1 MQNFHKIII
10 IGAGPV
16 GLYFA
21 SKCEKAGL
29 DYLILEGSNIPG
41 GQLSHL
47 YPEKEVVDIPGID
60 SILAK
65 DYIALLLTK
74 ISDKKITYNA
84 SVVDIKNGDFVEVF
98 TEKVHYFCEKLI
110 IATGLGSSKPRPLG
124 IEGEDGCMNIRYS
137 LRNYEFLKDKN
148 VAIFGGGDSAL
159 DWAKMLSKISNGIHL
174 IHRRDE
180 FRGNPETIKDC
191 NNLHVHKPYVPYALN
206 IEGVYAK
213 SVVIKK
219 VSETEETFE
228 EIPVDYVFVNFGNVA
243 SQSKFPFKMV
253 GAFLLVDDNLQLEKN
268 IYAIGDV
275 AQYENKKR
283 RMAPGNLEADKVFKL
298 IN

>member
-1 MQNFHKIII
+1 MQNFHKVII

-29 DYLILEGSNIPG
+29 DYLVLEGSNVAG
-41 GQLSHL
+41 GQISHL
-47 YPEKEVVDIPGID
+47 YPEKEIVDIKGID
-60 SILAK
+60 SIIAK
-65 DYIALLLTK
+65 DYISLLLSK
-74 ISDKKITYNA
+74 INEKRISYNA
-84 SVVDIKNGDFVEVF
+84 NVIDIKNGDIIEIS

-137 LRNYEFLKDKN
+137 LRNYEFLKDKK

-159 DWAKMLSKISNGIHL
+159 DWAKLLSGISKDIHL
-174 IHRRDE
+174 IHRREE

-191 NNLHVHKPYVPYALN
+191 KDLHVHKPYVPYSIN
-206 IEGVYAK
+206 SEGVFAK

-219 VSETEETFE
+219 VSETEEEFV
-228 EIPVDYVFVNFGNVA
+228 EIPVDYIFVNFGNVA
-243 SQSKFPFKMV
+243 SQSKFPFEMM
-253 GAFLLVDDNLQLEKN
+253 GSFLIVDENLKVANN
-268 IYAIGDV
+268 IFAIGDV
-275 AQYENKKR
+275 SQHEQKTR
-283 RMAPGNLEADKVFKL
+283 RIAPGNLEADKVFEQ
-298 IN
+298 II